1 MKKKYLII
9 LPFILI
15 IFTSNCTGYKP
26 IFNTSSL
33 MLEIKNY
40 TIEGDQNLGKR
51 MYVKLS
57 NLLKSQGKENKK
69 AIDLLINITKN
80 KESTIK
86 NKSGKILEYKI
97 TLNTILNVKNFET
110 ENLIFNKNFSNSL
123 SYKVQNQYSETVAA
137 ENKAI
142 EDLINQTYQEL
153 LVTLIQNIN

>member
-1 MKKKYLII
+1 MKKKYFII
-9 LPFILI
+9 LPFILM